1 VSTGEPVSAAQD
13 STLSSPISPL
23 ASPPSPLIICD
34 NLVKIYQVADLESV
48 ALQGLDLVVAPGEL
62 MGIVGPSGSGKST
75 LMNILGGIDR
85 PSAGRVW
92 VDGQDLL
99 KMSDAALNRYRRSKV
114 GFVWQQGSRNLVP
127 YLSALENVELPMTLA
142 GQAGRSRRKRAEE
155 LLETV
160 GLAERQH
167 HHLGQ
172 MSGGEQQRVAIAV
185 ALANN
190 PILLLADEPTGEV
203 DSATALTI
211 YQTFQ
216 RLNREYG
223 LTTLIVSHDPGIA
236 RHVNR
241 VVAIRD
247 GKTATETVRQS
258 VLNHT
263 SERDLENAGGGEE
276 PEEEEVFEELVVLDS
291 AGRLQVPKEYLEQFD
306 IKGRARLELAEEGIL
321 IRPAPQA
328 ANAQAIGTSVT
339 DLVPTP
345 EARGWPS
352 IKALP
357 PALQAALDRAAG
369 FEGNLRRRISQA
381 VARLPFAR
389 RSRTAPTKESEPGF
403 LDSRKRD
410 DGDGRD
416 V

>member
-1 VSTGEPVSAAQD
+1 MAQEAF
-13 STLSSPISPL
+13 IV
-23 ASPPSPLIICD
+23 CD
-34 NLVKIYQVADLESV
+34 NLVKIYKIADLESV

-62 MGIVGPSGSGKST
+62 LGIVGPSGSGKST

-142 GQAGRSRRKRAEE
+142 GQAGPPKRQRAQE
-155 LLETV
+155 LLEAV
-160 GLAERQH
+160 GLAERRH
-167 HHLGQ
+167 HRLAQ

-203 DSATALTI
+203 DSVTALTI

-216 RLNREYG
+216 RLNREHG

-236 RHVNR
+236 RHMDR

-258 VLNHT
+258 VLNHAPEGNLT
-263 SERDLENAGGGEE
+263 AEGGAEEGEV
-276 PEEEEVFEELVVLDS
+276 EEVFEELVVLDS
-291 AGRLQVPKEYLEQFD
+291 AGRLQVPKEHLEHFD
-306 IKGRARLELAEEGIL
+306 IKGRARLELTEEGIL
-321 IRPAPQA
+321 IRPAPQSVH
-328 ANAQAIGTSVT
+328 AQAAETSVI
-339 DLVPTP
+339 DLVPGPGT
-345 EARGWPS
+345 RGAHGAS
-352 IKALP
+352 VLSS
-357 PALQAALDRAAG
+357 ALQAVRNRVHRYAVGLRGRIPQALT
-369 FEGNLRRRISQA
+369 
-381 VARLPFAR
+381 RLPFASQPKTKKPR
-389 RSRTAPTKESEPGF
+389 RGILGRGRHS
-403 LDSRKRD
+403 
-410 DGDGRD
+410 DGDGRKM
-416 V
+416 